1 MDIDSLIN
9 QFQFRNDKGKF
20 FFNDEQIMD
29 IDSLEEA
36 LKDKFDHFNFDF
48 DFKDRN
54 DEDVHDVKVIRRAR
68 VYIQTA
74 REEDKKLVGSE
85 ASENLQLNDISF
97 YPNPSDG
104 HFQLK
109 IDVINDDPIQLMIV
123 DDQGNEVHNKTT
135 SPQNGIFSMSIDLAK
150 EGKGLYVLKVEQSG
164 KALTKRIIVE

>member
-48 DFKDRN
+48 DFKDWN
-54 DEDVHDVKVIRRAR
+54 DEDVHDVQSYYVRLSRAK

-74 REEDKKLVGSE
+74 REE
-85 ASENLQLNDISF
+85 Q
-97 YPNPSDG
+97 
-104 HFQLK
+104 
-109 IDVINDDPIQLMIV
+109 
-123 DDQGNEVHNKTT
+123 EV
-135 SPQNGIFSMSIDLAK
+135 SRFRGF
-150 EGKGLYVLKVEQSG
+150 
-164 KALTKRIIVE
+164 